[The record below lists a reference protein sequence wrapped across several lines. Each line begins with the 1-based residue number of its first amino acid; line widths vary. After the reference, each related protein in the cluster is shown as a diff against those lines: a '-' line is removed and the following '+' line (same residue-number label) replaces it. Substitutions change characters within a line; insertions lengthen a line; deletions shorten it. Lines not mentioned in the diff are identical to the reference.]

1 MTESEDEAQEEG
13 SGAPVERRCRWCRF
27 PLAEHEGPGRPR
39 QFCSQA
45 CRQWD
50 WVSRQR
56 ARELALSDGEL
67 VMARSEL
74 DALHD
79 ELYVLECAVADT
91 RRELEHEMTEAELR
105 SALRW
110 LLDAAAPLAERR
122 LRISAAPDG

>member
-1 MTESEDEAQEEG
+1 MTKSPAGEERA
-13 SGAPVERRCRWCRF
+13 SAERRCRWCRSV
-27 PLAEHEGPGRPR
+27 LVAREGPGRPR
-39 QFCSQA
+39 EFCSQR

-79 ELYVLECAVADT
+79 DLYVLQCAVADT
-91 RRELEHEMTEAELR
+91 QRDLQHELSKPEALE
-105 SALRW
+105 ALRW
-110 LLDAAAPLAERR
+110 LLEAAEPLAARR
-122 LRISAAPDG
+122 MGAAG